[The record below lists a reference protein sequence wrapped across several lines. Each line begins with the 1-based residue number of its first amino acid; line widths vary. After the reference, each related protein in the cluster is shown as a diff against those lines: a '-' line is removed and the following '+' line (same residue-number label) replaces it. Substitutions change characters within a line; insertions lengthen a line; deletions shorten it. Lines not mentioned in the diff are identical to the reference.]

1 MPGARTI
8 VGLTGGIGCGKS
20 TVANVFLERGVAMI
34 DTDAFAHE
42 LTAANGRA
50 MPLIVREF
58 GESMLSA
65 DGSLDR
71 RAMRARVFA
80 SPAARAVLESIL
92 HPMIREEVDTA
103 LEGVGATAA
112 PYTMLVVPLMFE
124 TMTYRFRLWRTLVVD
139 CPVASQVSR
148 VAKRPGVDCVE
159 AQRIVESQIRR
170 PYRLQLADDLLYNDG
185 EVASVAPKV
194 DFLHER
200 YLALLATM

>member
-1 MPGARTI
+1 
-8 VGLTGGIGCGKS
+8 
-20 TVANVFLERGVAMI
+20 
-34 DTDAFAHE
+34 
-42 LTAANGRA
+42 
-50 MPLIVREF
+50 
-58 GESMLSA
+58 
-65 DGSLDR
+65 
-71 RAMRARVFA
+71 MRARVFA